1 MQTMNITKRQPV
13 SAGEMITE
21 EFLVPMALTQAQLA
35 EAMGVSRKTVNELC
49 TNRRAIT
56 VDTALMLATV
66 FGNTA
71 DFWLN
76 LQQRNELWKALN
88 TPKRRARIGKA
99 KPIEALQ
106 RTVAKRKSYSFAD
119 AHVQV
124 GDTLVYARDESI
136 TATVVSDKKIRFEG
150 KVTSLSGAALTLLR
164 RDGYKWG
171 SADGW
176 GYWMKDG
183 ETLGARVKRFAPV
196 DEDD

>member
-13 SAGEMITE
+13 SVGEMITE